1 MAETAWTPPV
11 SNCSRCGLPMP
22 DAPDG
27 WTWRH
32 RDEELVCPDCETS
45 EDRDNLLGCLEL
57 TDEDGG
63 DA

>member
-1 MAETAWTPPV
+1 
-11 SNCSRCGLPMP
+11 MP